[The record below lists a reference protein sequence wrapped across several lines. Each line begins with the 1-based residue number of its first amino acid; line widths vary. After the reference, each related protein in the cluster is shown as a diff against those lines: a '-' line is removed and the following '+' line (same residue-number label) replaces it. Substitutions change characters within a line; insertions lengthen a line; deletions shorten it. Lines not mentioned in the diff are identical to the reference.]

1 MEKRLLTS
9 KRHLLLSLTLTVL
22 MSVMGQSAWG
32 VGLTALTGTGGTGF
46 EGYQCLVDGRTATK
60 WLTDVPATIIFKA
73 DEALV
78 PSVYTLITGG
88 DTSRFP
94 GRNWRSWDIYGAN
107 FSSDSEAT
115 DDAEAWVLI
124 DHQTEIT
131 NDQLPAGDLVSATFE
146 FSEDNSTAFQY
157 FMIKVSEASDGTT
170 IQMSEFMFGENLNVT
185 YTALSGVKGFNDA
198 ESFPSLV
205 DGNGNTKW

>member
-1 MEKRLLTS
+1 MEKGLLTS

-78 PSVYTLITGG
+78 PSV
-88 DTSRFP
+88 
-94 GRNWRSWDIYGAN
+94 
-107 FSSDSEAT
+107 
-115 DDAEAWVLI
+115 
-124 DHQTEIT
+124 
-131 NDQLPAGDLVSATFE
+131 
-146 FSEDNSTAFQY
+146 
-157 FMIKVSEASDGTT
+157 
-170 IQMSEFMFGENLNVT
+170 
-185 YTALSGVKGFNDA
+185 
-198 ESFPSLV
+198 
-205 DGNGNTKW
+205 